1 MHNLPLISDI
11 DVSNIMAPL
20 VKRPKGPPLWQFGL
34 LGGAGMVAGLYI
46 LNSYW
51 KEKTLE
57 FEKADKLAAEKKER
71 KDNQ

>member
-1 MHNLPLISDI
+1 
-11 DVSNIMAPL
+11 MAPL
-20 VKRPKGPPLWQFGL
+20 IKRPKGPPVWQFGL

-51 KEKTLE
+51 KEKLLE